1 MPQDWVAGVELV
13 GDGTMV
19 RADFDRS
26 LEELQAELIVLG
38 EMVEK
43 AIIKSMDALEQRDLS
58 VAYEVVAEDDLID
71 EKRFELEEKC
81 INLIATQQPLAIDL
95 RTLLAVLHIA
105 VELERMGDYAE
116 GIGKIC
122 MIIGDDVP
130 MDLPP
135 QLPLMAKA
143 GTVMLRRSLKSLID
157 RDTVLAN
164 DVWDSDDEVAALYD
178 GVCHQIIL
186 DMGEHPKTI
195 EASTHFLWVAHDLE
209 RIADRA
215 TNIAEKVIFMVTG
228 RIGRYEPIKDGE

>member
-1 MPQDWVAGVELV
+1 
-13 GDGTMV
+13 MV

-26 LEELQAELIVLG
+26 LEELQGDLVGLG

-43 AIIKSMDALEQRDLS
+43 AILKSMDALERRDLTVS
-58 VAYEVVAEDDLID
+58 YEVITEDEEIN

-81 INLIATQQPLAIDL
+81 IDLIASQQPLAVDL

-122 MIIGDDVP
+122 MIIGDDEEALAP
-130 MDLPP
+130 L
-135 QLPLMAKA
+135 QLPQMAEKGIA
-143 GTVMLRRSLKSLID
+143 MLRGSLKSLVE
-157 RDTVLAN
+157 RDTDLAN
-164 DVWDSDDEVAALYD
+164 DVWDSDDGVDALYD
-178 GVCHQIIL
+178 EVCHQIFL
-186 DMGEHPKTI
+186 EMGVNPKAI

-215 TNIAEKVIFMVTG
+215 TNIAERVIFMVTG
-228 RIGRYEPIKDGE
+228 KVGRYTPPDKGNSG

>member
-1 MPQDWVAGVELV
+1 
-13 GDGTMV
+13 MV

-26 LEELQAELIVLG
+26 LEDLQAELVGLG

-43 AIIKSMDALEQRDLS
+43 AIIKSMDALERRDLA

-71 EKRFELEEKC
+71 EKRFELEETC
-81 INLIATQQPLAIDL
+81 IDLIATQQPLAIDL

-130 MDLPP
+130 VETPK
-135 QLPLMAKA
+135 QLSQMAEMGLA
-143 GTVMLRRSLKSLID
+143 MLRRSLKSLVD
-157 RDTVLAN
+157 RDIDLA
-164 DVWDSDDEVAALYD
+164 DEVWASDDEVDALYD
-178 GVCHQIIL
+178 GVCRQIFL
-186 DMGEHPKTI
+186 DMGQHPSTI
-195 EASTHFLWVAHDLE
+195 EAATHFLWVAHDLE

-215 TNIAEKVIFMVTG
+215 TNIAERVIFLVTG
-228 RIGRYEPIKDGE
+228 RFGRYGANLEGD

>member
-1 MPQDWVAGVELV
+1 
-13 GDGTMV
+13 MV

-26 LEELQAELIVLG
+26 LVDLEAELLGLG

-43 AIIKSMDALEQRDLS
+43 AIVKSMDALKRRDLA

-81 INLIATQQPLAIDL
+81 IDLIATQQPLAIDL

-122 MIIGDDVP
+122 MIIGEDESVDT
-130 MDLPP
+130 P
-135 QLPLMAKA
+135 QQLDQMARM
-143 GTVMLRRSLKSLID
+143 GVDMLKRSLKSLTD
-157 RDTVLAN
+157 RDIDLAN
-164 DVWDSDDEVAALYD
+164 DVWDSDDEVDALYAS
-178 GVCHQIIL
+178 VCHDL
-186 DMGEHPKTI
+186 FVEMGEHPKSI
-195 EASTHFLWVAHDLE
+195 EAATHFLWVAHDLE

-215 TNIAEKVIFMVTG
+215 TNIAERVIFVVTG
-228 RIGRYEPIKDGE
+228 RIGRYKPPESTG

>member
-1 MPQDWVAGVELV
+1 
-13 GDGTMV
+13 MV

-26 LEELQAELIVLG
+26 LEELQAELVFLG
-38 EMVEK
+38 ELVEK
-43 AIIKSMDALEQRDLS
+43 AIIKSMEALENRDLA
-58 VAYEVVAEDDLID
+58 VAYEVVAEDDQID

-95 RTLLAVLHIA
+95 RTLLSVLHIA

-116 GIGKIC
+116 GSGKIC
-122 MIIGDDVP
+122 TIIGDDVP
-130 MDLPP
+130 MDIPP

-143 GTVMLRRSLKSLID
+143 GTVMLRRSLKSLVD
-157 RDTVLAN
+157 RDTDLAN
-164 DVWDSDDEVAALYD
+164 DVWDSDDEVDTLYD
-178 GVCHQIIL
+178 DVCHQIFL

-215 TNIAEKVIFMVTG
+215 TNIAERVIFMVTG
-228 RIGRYEPIKDGE
+228 RSGRYESLKNE

>member
-1 MPQDWVAGVELV
+1 
-13 GDGTMV
+13 MV

-26 LEELQAELIVLG
+26 LEELQAELVDLG
-38 EMVEK
+38 ELVEK
-43 AIIKSMDALEQRDLS
+43 AIIKSMEALEKRDLA
-58 VAYEVVAEDDLID
+58 VAYEVVSEDDQID

-130 MDLPP
+130 MEVPQ
-135 QLPLMAKA
+135 QLPKMARA
-143 GTVMLRRSLKSLID
+143 STTMLRRSLKSMVD
-157 RDTVLAN
+157 RDTDLAN
-164 DVWDSDDEVAALYD
+164 DVWDSDDEVDTLYD
-178 GVCHQIIL
+178 DVCHQIFL
-186 DMGEHPKTI
+186 NMGEHPKTI
-195 EASTHFLWVAHDLE
+195 EPSTHFLWVAHDLE

-215 TNIAEKVIFMVTG
+215 TNIAERVIFMVTG
-228 RIGRYEPIKDGE
+228 RIGRYESLKND

>member
-1 MPQDWVAGVELV
+1 
-13 GDGTMV
+13 MV

-26 LEELQAELIVLG
+26 LEELQGDLVGLG

-43 AIIKSMDALEQRDLS
+43 AILKSMDALERRDLTVS
-58 VAYEVVAEDDLID
+58 YEVITEDEEIN

-81 INLIATQQPLAIDL
+81 IDLIATQQPLAVDL

-122 MIIGDDVP
+122 MIIGDDEEALAP
-130 MDLPP
+130 L
-135 QLPLMAKA
+135 QLPQMAEKGIA
-143 GTVMLRRSLKSLID
+143 MLRGSLKSLVE
-157 RDTVLAN
+157 RDTDLAN
-164 DVWDSDDEVAALYD
+164 DVWDSDDGVDALYD
-178 GVCHQIIL
+178 EVCHQIFL
-186 DMGEHPKTI
+186 EMGVNPKAI

-215 TNIAEKVIFMVTG
+215 TNIAERVIFMVTG
-228 RIGRYEPIKDGE
+228 KVGRYTPPDKGNSG

>member
-1 MPQDWVAGVELV
+1 
-13 GDGTMV
+13 MV

-26 LEELQAELIVLG
+26 LEELQGDLVALG

-43 AIIKSMDALEQRDLS
+43 AILKSMDAFERQDLTG
-58 VAYEVVAEDDLID
+58 AYEVITEDEQIN

-81 INLIATQQPLAIDL
+81 IDLIATQQPLAVDL

-122 MIIGDDVP
+122 MIIGDDESVP
-130 MDLPP
+130 TPLKLP
-135 QLPLMAKA
+135 QMAKKGVA
-143 GTVMLRRSLKSLID
+143 MLRGSLKSLVE
-157 RDTVLAN
+157 RDTDLAN
-164 DVWDSDDEVAALYD
+164 DVWDSDDEVDSLYD
-178 GVCHQIIL
+178 EVCHQIFL
-186 DMGEHPKTI
+186 DMGENPKVI

-215 TNIAEKVIFMVTG
+215 TNIAERVIFMVTG
-228 RIGRYEPIKDGE
+228 KVGRYTPLNKVDGV